1 MGGGDS
7 ESGGTKLRHS
17 VVAAVSLSLAFSWK
31 SSADFVLVLLGI
43 PSCIAFVFSHKP
55 NPSVYFFQIPDV
67 SIAGLYPVVDNYI
80 NEEHGKRSPKS
91 LAELSTEALCRSLPY
106 LNGEL
111 PPGLPQDVVDDVVES
126 LVKHFALNAT
136 TLRVLRNCELGV
148 LSLAGCRGVTDQWL
162 EPLSTRSVTSS
173 PEVIPLAHDES
184 GVQSMDLDDDRKSG
198 GVFDSHKFE
207 DSSCSTSSFVTA
219 ASTPCIPEL
228 PQLTSVSAGT
238 PMEGLAVL
246 NTKRSHSPAMISLP
260 TVTTNLTL
268 LDLRGSQRL
277 TDRGLMQLTD
287 LRRLEVAKLDNCHA
301 LVGRG
306 LLALSSSH
314 RLHTL
319 SLANCRRLTDEA
331 VINVSHLLSLEAL
344 SLGGCRCLTDRSLAA
359 VADLYA
365 LRKLDLSQCDLISDS
380 GLEQLENLECLEE
393 LSLGWCRQITDQGID
408 ILSAQPER
416 STTLRILRLA
426 RCPISD
432 QGVEYLGRL
441 LALEELDLNGCSS
454 VGSTALGKT
463 LESLTHLA
471 NLDVSF
477 CPGIL

>member
-1 MGGGDS
+1 L
-7 ESGGTKLRHS
+7 EEFCR
-17 VVAAVSLSLAFSWK
+17 
-31 SSADFVLVLLGI
+31 FVLAGI
-43 PSCIAFVFSHKP
+43 PHALRSRSLINLNLRF
-55 NPSVYFFQIPDV
+55 YFFQIPDL
-67 SIAGLYPVVDNYI
+67 SIVNLYPVDDNYI
-80 NEEHGKRSPKS
+80 NEDHGKRSPKS

-111 PPGLPQDVVDDVVES
+111 PPGLPQDVVDDVVKS
-126 LVKHFALNAT
+126 LVKHSALNAT
-136 TLRVLRNCELGV
+136 TLRVLRNCELGA
-148 LSLAGCRGVTDQWL
+148 LSLAGCRGVTDEWL
-162 EPLSTRSVTSS
+162 KPLRTRSVTSS
-173 PEVIPLAHDES
+173 PELIPLAHDEN
-184 GVQSMDLDDDRKSG
+184 GAQSMDLDDDRKSG
-198 GVFDSHKFE
+198 GVLYGSFDSHKFE
-207 DSSCSTSSFVTA
+207 ESSCSTSSFVTA
-219 ASTPCIPEL
+219 PCIPEL
-228 PQLTSVSAGT
+228 PQLASASADT
-238 PMEGLAVL
+238 PMEGLTVTD
-246 NTKRSHSPAMISLP
+246 TKRSHSPTIASLS
-260 TVTTNLTL
+260 TVTTNLTS
-268 LDLRGSQRL
+268 LDLRGSQGL
-277 TDRGLMQLTD
+277 TDRGLMHFTD

-319 SLANCRRLTDEA
+319 SLANCRRITDEA
-331 VINVSHLLSLEAL
+331 VINISHLLSLEAL

-393 LSLGWCRQITDQGID
+393 LSLGWCRRITDQGID
-408 ILSAQPER
+408 ILTAQPER

-441 LALEELDLNGCSS
+441 VALEELDLNGCSS

-463 LESLTHLA
+463 LEALTHLA

>member
-1 MGGGDS
+1 
-7 ESGGTKLRHS
+7 L
-17 VVAAVSLSLAFSWK
+17 LQ
-31 SSADFVLVLLGI
+31 DFCRFC
-43 PSCIAFVFSHKP
+43 SFCIAFAFCHKP
-55 NPSVYFFQIPDV
+55 NPSVLYFQIPDV
-67 SIAGLYPVVDNYI
+67 SIGSLYPVDDNYI
-80 NEEHGKRSPKS
+80 NENHGKRSPKS

-126 LVKHFALNAT
+126 LVKHYALNAT

-173 PEVIPLAHDES
+173 PEVIALAHDES
-184 GVQSMDLDDDRKSG
+184 GVQSMDLDDDRNSG
-198 GVFDSHKFE
+198 SVFYGTFDSHKFE

-219 ASTPCIPEL
+219 TSTPCMPEL
-228 PQLTSVSAGT
+228 PQLASVSAGT
-238 PMEGLAVL
+238 PMGGLTA
-246 NTKRSHSPAMISLP
+246 NTKRSHSSAMVSLP

-301 LVGRG
+301 LLGRG

-319 SLANCRRLTDEA
+319 SLANCRRISDEA
-331 VINVSHLLSLEAL
+331 VINISHLLSLEAL

-408 ILSAQPER
+408 ILTAQPER

-441 LALEELDLNGCSS
+441 VALEELDLNGCSS